1 MKKQLETNSGP
12 QSSRSS
18 DLVRRL
24 GSMVVSGRK
33 LEGRE
38 LEEYLD
44 AMPDEDFRSLV
55 EDVLFVSVAN
65 AADEAPPKGT
75 LARAVW
81 DARGGPAEP
90 KTRMFA

>member
-1 MKKQLETNSGP
+1 
-12 QSSRSS
+12 
-18 DLVRRL
+18 
-24 GSMVVSGRK
+24 MVVSGRK

-44 AMPDEDFRSLV
+44 AMPDEDFQSLV
-55 EDVLFVSVAN
+55 ADLLFVSVA
-65 AADEAPPKGT
+65 DQEEAPPNGT

-81 DARGGPAEP
+81 GARGGPPEP